1 MLKDKVV
8 LAGGSGFL
16 GAALGRWLSER
27 GYDVVVL
34 SRHLKPLAHGR
45 CVHWD
50 GETLGAWADELE
62 GAAALINLAGRS
74 VNCRYHARNRRL
86 IMDSRILSTRV
97 LGQAVAGCATP
108 PRVWLNS
115 STATIYKHTYG
126 DAHGE
131 DGEIAATREAND
143 AFSIQVARA
152 WEEEFAQA
160 ECPQTRKIVL
170 RAAMVLDAVPG
181 TVYEVLRRLA
191 RFGLGGKMGD
201 GKQFLSWIH
210 ADDFCR
216 AMQWLIETPSAT
228 GIYNI
233 AAPNPLTNAD
243 AMRLFRRA
251 VRMQIGLPAKR
262 WMLEIG
268 AFLLRTETELIIK
281 SRRVVPT
288 RLLAEGFAFEF
299 PTLASAI
306 TSLETRRRES
316 LTNALGCKVKPL
328 QPSHS

>member
-1 MLKDKVV
+1 MPHDKVV

-16 GAALGRWLSER
+16 GVVLGNWLTQRSYEI
-27 GYDVVVL
+27 VVL
-34 SRHLKPLAHGR
+34 SRRSRPYTFGK
-45 CVHWD
+45 CVLWD
-50 GETLGAWADELE
+50 GETLGEWTNELE
-62 GAAALINLAGRS
+62 GAMALVNLAGIS
-74 VNCRYHARNRRL
+74 VNCRYNERNRRQIL
-86 IMDSRILSTRV
+86 DSRILSTRA
-97 LGQAVAGCATP
+97 LGRAVAECATP
-108 PRVWLNS
+108 PQVWLNS
-115 STATIYKHTYG
+115 GTATIYKHTYG

-143 AFSIQVARA
+143 EFSIQVARA
-152 WEEEFAQA
+152 WEEEFAKA

-170 RAAMVLDAVPG
+170 RTAIVLDSIPG
-181 TVYEVLRRLA
+181 TAYEVLRRLA

-216 AMQWLIETPSAT
+216 SILWVIENPSAT
-228 GIYNI
+228 GNYNI
-233 AAPNPLTNAD
+233 AAPAPITNAET
-243 AMRLFRRA
+243 MRLLRQA
-251 VRMQIGLPAKR
+251 VRMPIGLPASR

-288 RLLAEGFAFEF
+288 RLIAEGFTFEF

-306 TSLETRRRES
+306 TSLESRRRES
-316 LTNALGCKVKPL
+316 SA
-328 QPSHS
+328 Q

>member
-1 MLKDKVV
+1 MSKGKVV
-8 LAGGSGFL
+8 FAGGTGFL
-16 GAALGRWLSER
+16 GAVLGKWLSARRYE
-27 GYDVVVL
+27 VVVL
-34 SRHLKPLAHGR
+34 SRRAQPVAFGR
-45 CVHWD
+45 CVQWD
-50 GETLGAWADELE
+50 VETLGEWASELE

-74 VNCRYHARNRRL
+74 VNCRYHARNRRQ

-97 LGQAVAGCATP
+97 LGQAVSGCD
-108 PRVWLNS
+108 
-115 STATIYKHTYG
+115 TATIYKHTYG

-131 DGEIAATREAND
+131 DGEIAATREVHD
-143 AFSIQVARA
+143 EFSIQVAEA
-152 WEEEFAQA
+152 WEEAFDKAD
-160 ECPQTRKIVL
+160 CPQTRKFVL

-191 RFGLGGKMGD
+191 RCGLGGRMGD

-216 AMQWLIETPSAT
+216 SIEWLIEHPSAA

-233 AAPNPLTNAD
+233 AAPNPITNAD
-243 AMRLFRRA
+243 AMHLFRRA
-251 VRMQIGLPAKR
+251 ARMQIGLPAPR
-262 WMLEIG
+262 WMLEVG

-316 LTNALGCKVKPL
+316 LANTHLCKLRPP
-328 QPSHS
+328 QPSHSG